1 MVMLAQAVTDTD
13 TFHVQPG
20 AAPDQL
26 RSDTSDETLIRLI
39 ADGEREA
46 MALLYARH
54 KVAVY
59 RFILRITGNAN
70 TSDDL
75 VSEVFLDVWRAAANF
90 QAKSR
95 VSTWLLAIA
104 RYKAL
109 SVTRR
114 RADEP
119 LDERAVAVVEDGADN
134 PEIAVDK
141 LTRRAVVR
149 NCLTRLSP
157 VHRQVMDL
165 AYYHERTVEEIA
177 TILDIPI
184 NTVKTRMFYARSKMS
199 RLLRQAGIEGA

>member
-1 MVMLAQAVTDTD
+1 MLAHAVTGTNGL
-13 TFHVQPG
+13 HARPG
-20 AAPDQL
+20 SGAEHL
-26 RSDTSDETLIRLI
+26 GSDASDEALVRLI
-39 ADGEREA
+39 AAGDREA

-54 KVAVY
+54 KTTVY
-59 RFILRITGNAN
+59 RFILRMTGDAN

-104 RYKAL
+104 RYKTL
-109 SVTRR
+109 SLTRR
-114 RADEP
+114 RADES
-119 LDERAVAVVEDGADN
+119 LDERAVAAVADGADD
-134 PEIAVDK
+134 PETTADR
-141 LTRRAVVR
+141 LTRGAVVR

-184 NTVKTRMFYARSKMS
+184 NTVKTRMFYARSRMN
-199 RLLRQAGIEGA
+199 RLLRQAGIDGA

>member
-1 MVMLAQAVTDTD
+1 MLAHAVTDTNSP
-13 TFHVQPG
+13 HVRPG
-20 AAPDQL
+20 SVAEHL
-26 RSDTSDETLIRLI
+26 GSDASDETLVRLI
-39 ADGEREA
+39 AAGNREA

-54 KVAVY
+54 KTTVY
-59 RFILRITGNAN
+59 RFILRMTGNAN

-104 RYKAL
+104 RYKTL
-109 SVTRR
+109 SLTRR
-114 RADEP
+114 RADE
-119 LDERAVAVVEDGADN
+119 LWDERAAAAVEDGADD
-134 PEIAVDK
+134 PETTVDR
-141 LTRRAVVR
+141 LTRGAVVR

-184 NTVKTRMFYARSKMS
+184 NTVKTRMFYARSRMNH
-199 RLLRQAGIEGA
+199 LLRQAGIDGA